1 MTYKTPRLRENC
13 GNINLNKD
21 FIVAVRIGNFKNQLQ
36 IYPKK
41 NSVSLTGFEPMASA
55 YVSAAV
61 HFQLVLLN

>member
-1 MTYKTPRLRENC
+1 MTYKVAWELWKYKFNE
-13 GNINLNKD
+13 D
-21 FIVAVRIGNFKNQLQ
+21 FFVAVHSGNFKNQLQ

-55 YVSAAV
+55 YVSAVV